1 MSGAFLT
8 SLTAVITE
16 ILEARGFAVTVR
28 DGYLIGK
35 KGESEVAFCLISQE
49 GEGSV
54 KDFIEEFKD
63 FKGRKVIATLRGL
76 PDSCSQTIDAGVFI
90 WDRETIER
98 EIGRTRI
105 EKIVGEHDHGLVDE
119 LLADDYPK
127 VVSAEELENVQT
139 ADVGER
145 IVKPTITMSDVREMS
160 RQTVGGFRYRLELVP
175 FYVYAYSC
183 DLYVEEKRIGSENG
197 HLSVNALTKKV
208 EKWDD
213 KAEVV
218 FALDQTCRR
227 LEPMLDAE
235 EAGGIVRD
243 VVVRLYSYER
253 EVIRDSGQVTVVE
266 KKKVSPHAEDIRLEE
281 KGIFY
286 SPIWCVEGIHGVMIV
301 NAGTG
306 KIISEDYYRL

>member
-1 MSGAFLT
+1 MT

-16 ILEARGFAVTVR
+16 ILEARDFAVSEL

-49 GEGSV
+49 DDRSV
-54 KDFIEEFKD
+54 KAFLQAFKD
-63 FKGRKVIATLRGL
+63 FKGRKVIATLKGL
-76 PDSCSQTIDAGVFI
+76 PDSFSQALDAGVFV
-90 WDRETIER
+90 WDREAIER

-119 LLADDYPK
+119 LMADDYPK
-127 VVSAEELENVQT
+127 VVSPEELENVQT
-139 ADVGER
+139 AEVGER
-145 IVKPTITMSDVREMS
+145 IVKPTITMNDVREIS

-183 DLYVEEKRIGSENG
+183 DLYVENKKIGSESG
-197 HLSVNALTKKV
+197 QLSVNALTKKV

-213 KAEVV
+213 RVEIV
-218 FALDQTCRR
+218 FALDQSCRR

-235 EAGGIVRD
+235 EAKGLVRD
-243 VVVRLYSYER
+243 EVVRVYSYER
-253 EVIRDSGQVTVVE
+253 EIIRDNGQVTVVE
-266 KKKVSPHAEDIRLEE
+266 KKKVSPRAEDVRLEGQ
-281 KGIFY
+281 GIFY
-286 SPIWCVEGIHGVMIV
+286 SSIWCVEGIHGVMIV